1 MKWSLRQE
9 VGCPHSANLN
19 KQPTLPTIVP
29 NVPTLPT
36 ILPTVPIVP
45 IASIAFH
52 TLNIAKEKM
61 ILIEKW
67 AIG

>member
-1 MKWSLRQE
+1 MKWSLKQE

-19 KQPTLPTIVP
+19 NQ
-29 NVPTLPT
+29 PTLPT

-45 IASIAFH
+45 IAFQCH